1 MSPRLKVM
9 YQVNNINVFISIGAE
24 SNIPDVI
31 RSVSGRIED
40 LTGDFYDQVN
50 IFIGYYRYMD

>member
-50 IFIGYYRYMD
+50 IMIRYYR